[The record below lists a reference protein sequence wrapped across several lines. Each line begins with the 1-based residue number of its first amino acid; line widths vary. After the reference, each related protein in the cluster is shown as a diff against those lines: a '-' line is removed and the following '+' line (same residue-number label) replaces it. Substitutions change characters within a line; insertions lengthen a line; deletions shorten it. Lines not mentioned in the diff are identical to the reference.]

1 MGPLGLLQRVLP
13 PPGNRRRYVALAA
26 IDAFGTGLFVPVSV
40 LFLTRSVGL
49 SSVDVGIGLTVAG
62 VAGLVAT
69 PVAGTLGDHYDA
81 RYVAAIGYGACGVG
95 FALYTLVGSF
105 WVFVVLASAIQVFD
119 RLAGGARTLVALSIV
134 ESADRVGLLAY
145 ERSTR
150 NVGFGLGGLLASVAL
165 VSNTRPAYDAVLL
178 ANAASFAI
186 GAWIVTRMP
195 PARPAARHV
204 DHPRQG
210 YATVLRDRP
219 YVALAVL
226 TALMWFNDS
235 ILKVAL
241 PLWIVERTSVSGSAT
256 GIFFTLNTVLVVVF
270 QVRTSAGAADVRG
283 AARAYWRAALA
294 LVACCALFAAA
305 AGTHVA
311 VGIVLLTAAVVML
324 TLGEL
329 YASAAQWGAS
339 IGLVREELR
348 GRYLGLFS
356 TVTGVQRALGPAAIA
371 FALAQGGRWA
381 WLGLAAVFVVGGDG
395 ARRVA
400 LLAAGRRDAETEAQ
414 PAFEAA

>member
-1 MGPLGLLQRVLP
+1 VTAGLLRRLLP

-49 SSVDVGIGLTVAG
+49 SAVDVGVGLTVAG
-62 VAGLVAT
+62 LAGLVAT

-81 RYVAAIGYGACGVG
+81 RHVAALGYGVCGVG

-105 WVFVVLASAIQVFD
+105 WSFLVLASAIQVFE

-134 ESADRVGLLAY
+134 ASADRVGLLAY

-150 NVGFGLGGLLASVAL
+150 NAGYGLGGLLASLAL
-165 VSNTRPAYDAVLL
+165 VSDTRPAYDAVLL
-178 ANAASFAI
+178 ANAASFAL
-186 GAWIVTRMP
+186 GAYLVLRMP
-195 PARPAARHV
+195 PARPAERPAGRS
-204 DHPRQG
+204 REG
-210 YATVLRDRP
+210 YAAVLRDGP

-256 GIFFTLNTVLVVVF
+256 GIFFTLNTVLVVAF

-294 LVACCALFAAA
+294 LVASCGLFAAA

-311 VGIVLLTAAVVML
+311 AGIVLLTLAVATL

-339 IGLVREELR
+339 IGLVREDLR

-356 TVTGVQRALGPAAIA
+356 TATGVQRALGPAAIA
-371 FALAQGGRWA
+371 FALAHGGRWA

-400 LLAAGRRDAETEAQ
+400 LLAADRRETETG
-414 PAFEAA
+414 EAPGRVAA

>member
-1 MGPLGLLQRVLP
+1 MATLLQRLLP
-13 PPGNRRRYVALAA
+13 PPGNRRRYVTLAA

-62 VAGLVAT
+62 LAGLVAT

-81 RYVAAIGYGACGVG
+81 RYVAALGYGACGVG

-105 WVFVVLASAIQVFD
+105 WVFLVLASAIQIFD

-150 NVGFGLGGLLASVAL
+150 NVGFGLGGLLASLAL
-165 VSNTRPAYDAVLL
+165 VSDTRPAYDAVLL
-178 ANAASFAI
+178 ANAVSFAL
-186 GAWIVTRMP
+186 GALIVLRLP
-195 PARPAARHV
+195 PARPAERDAGQ
-204 DHPRQG
+204 PREG
-210 YATVLRDRP
+210 YAAVLRDRP

-226 TALMWFNDS
+226 TALLWFNDS

-256 GIFFTLNTVLVVVF
+256 GIFFTLNTVLVVAF

-283 AARAYWRAALA
+283 AARAYWRAAVA
-294 LVACCALFAAA
+294 LVVCCGLFAVA
-305 AGTHVA
+305 AGTNVA
-311 VGIVLLTAAVVML
+311 AGVVLLTLAVGTL

-339 IGLVREELR
+339 IGLVREDLR

-356 TVTGVQRALGPAAIA
+356 TVTGAQRALGPAAIA

-381 WLGLAAVFVVGGDG
+381 WLGLAAVFLAGGGG

-400 LLAAGRRDAETEAQ
+400 LRAADRRDAALET
-414 PAFEAA
+414 AADPVAA

>member
-1 MGPLGLLQRVLP
+1 MSRTRALARRVLP

-49 SSVDVGIGLTVAG
+49 SSVDVGVGLTIAG
-62 VAGLVAT
+62 LAGLVAT
-69 PVAGTLGDHYDA
+69 PVAGVLGDRYDA
-81 RYVAAIGYGACGVG
+81 RYVAAVGYGACAVG
-95 FALYTLVGSF
+95 FAAYTLVGSF
-105 WVFVVLASAIQVFD
+105 WFFVVLASVIQVFD
-119 RLAGGARTLVALSIV
+119 RLAGGARQLVALSLV
-134 ESADRVGLLAY
+134 QSAERVALLAY

-165 VSNTRPAYDAVLL
+165 ISDTRPAYAAVLL
-178 ANAASFAI
+178 ANAASFAA
-186 GAWIVTRMP
+186 GTFIVLRMP
-195 PARPAARHV
+195 PARPVERPV

-210 YATVLRDRP
+210 YAAVLRDRP

-241 PLWIVERTSVSGSAT
+241 PLWIVERTKVSASAT
-256 GIFFTLNTVLVVVF
+256 GVFFTLNTVLVVVF

-283 AARAYWRAALA
+283 AARAYWRGALA

-305 AGTHVA
+305 AGTGVVA
-311 VGIVLLTAAVVML
+311 GIVLLTLAVIAL

-339 IGLVREELR
+339 LGLVREELR

-356 TVTGVQRALGPAAIA
+356 TATGVQRALGPAAIA
-371 FALAQGGRWA
+371 FALAHGGRWA
-381 WLGLAAVFVVGGDG
+381 WLGLAGVFVVGGGG
-395 ARRVA
+395 AQRVA
-400 LLAAGRRDAETEAQ
+400 VLAADRQDAR
-414 PAFEAA
+414 AA

>member
-1 MGPLGLLQRVLP
+1 MVALLQRLLP
-13 PPGNRRRYVALAA
+13 PPGDRRRYVALAA

-49 SSVDVGIGLTVAG
+49 SSVDVGVGLTVAG
-62 VAGLVAT
+62 LAGLAVT
-69 PVAGTLGDHYDA
+69 PLAGTLGDHYDA
-81 RYVAAIGYGACGVG
+81 RYVAALGYGVCGVG

-105 WVFVVLASAIQVFD
+105 WVFLVLASAIQVFD

-150 NVGFGLGGLLASVAL
+150 NVGFGLGGLLASLAL
-165 VSNTRPAYDAVLL
+165 VSDTRPAYDAVLL
-178 ANAASFAI
+178 ANAASFAV
-186 GAWIVTRMP
+186 GAFIVMRMP
-195 PARPAARHV
+195 PARPVERHA
-204 DHPRQG
+204 DQPRQG
-210 YATVLRDRP
+210 YAAVLRDRP

-241 PLWIVERTSVSGSAT
+241 PLWIVERTSISGSAT
-256 GIFFTLNTVLVVVF
+256 GVFFTLNTVLVVAF

-283 AARAYWRAALA
+283 AARAYWRSAVA
-294 LVACCALFAAA
+294 LVVCCGLFAAA
-305 AGTHVA
+305 AGTNVA
-311 VGIVLLTAAVVML
+311 AGIVLLTLAVVTL

-356 TVTGVQRALGPAAIA
+356 TVTGVQRALGPAAVA
-371 FALAQGGRWA
+371 FALAHGGRWA
-381 WLGLAAVFVVGGDG
+381 WLALAAVFVVGGDG

-400 LLAAGRRDAETEAQ
+400 LHAADRREAEAGDA
-414 PAFEAA
+414 AARSAA